1 MVETALHYIYLSCV
15 HTWLNS
21 LGIRIATAVPV
32 LVRSRGLLMSGAAMI
47 LNRVPEEAQ
56 FIEALRSIPNYKS
69 FSISFAFPEPSQ
81 VWHTVVMDEFWQH
94 LEETTGARVSFS
106 AVDTCAL
113 CGPLTSIY
121 SAHMMIIQKARDI
134 EIKEFEAEQEA
145 GNGLEHHEYTCPR
158 SIRVFERGTKC
169 TSRGGCGGDISRA
182 RQWHSVSPRQR
193 HRWLSPPWP
202 GHWQKSKQKAEDLAR
217 AIWLVGYWG
226 AALVA

>member
-1 MVETALHYIYLSCV
+1 MTRFSMVETALHYIYLSCV

-94 LEETTGARVSFS
+94 LEETTGARVTLP

-121 SAHMMIIQKARDI
+121 SAHMMIIQKARSMITQQARDII
-134 EIKEFEAEQEA
+134 EIFRGKGQLET
-145 GNGLEHHEYTCPR
+145 GNGLEHHEYTFPQR
-158 SIRVFERGTKC
+158 YGAVARGNGKGNGKGKGKGKGKVKGQGKC
-169 TSRGGCGGDISRA
+169 KR
-182 RQWHSVSPRQR
+182 
-193 HRWLSPPWP
+193 
-202 GHWQKSKQKAEDLAR
+202 
-217 AIWLVGYWG
+217 
-226 AALVA
+226 